1 MTTLC
6 THTLRSRLLPVLALL
21 LAGTHA
27 AMAAP
32 QHPQINVTGYVI
44 NADLDPAT
52 NKLTATAAVTFTS
65 LEDIT
70 TASFELN
77 RGLQVTAVYIDKQ
90 QPLTASRSATDAGV
104 QVILPQPMAKNLQ
117 ATVTFEYNGV
127 LKDTDNSPIDG
138 VRTAAI
144 ADPIS
149 VLLYPGRW
157 FPITGYLTDRFT
169 AEMHITVPTGET
181 VIGSNSGSPSS
192 PKPQLGGHTQFDF
205 SWTKPGFPGT
215 IIAGKFAPQMSPTG
229 TSIHIF
235 VTDARKQDKTRNFED
250 YAETA
255 ERELDFMTG
264 LFGQAESGRVNIV
277 ELPED
282 SVSAFWAPQ
291 MAALNGQRIGV
302 PNSARLLANTIAR
315 QWWSSQ
321 VSPATLNDAWIT
333 NGMSRYTELMY
344 VEDSSGEQAFQ
355 SAVNDVAAGAMAYDT
370 QPLSSVGRL
379 DTYSPEFQ
387 SLTLEKGAMVFHMLR
402 WELGDETIH
411 ALLHS
416 LLVQFA
422 DRGIRQQDVE
432 ATAETLADNARIETG
447 TAPQLTAFFS
457 QWLDSN
463 GAPQYTNKYTVYRL
477 GKNEGFRTIGAISQD
492 LDLFSM
498 PVLLKIETDGKTVT
512 QRMQVAGQ
520 DTSYSVET
528 FGRPRRITI
537 DPDNWTLKNTPDL
550 TVRVAILRG
559 QQLVAQGDNTAAIAE
574 YQKALDVNRN
584 SSLASYRIG
593 EVLFLQKS
601 YQSAANSF
609 RDALRGDNDPKWTEV
624 WSHIEIGKIFD
635 LTGQRDRAVNE
646 YRLAVQTNDNTQG
659 ALNEARKYIATP
671 FKRENES

>member
-1 MTTLC
+1 MTIFRPP
-6 THTLRSRLLPVLALL
+6 TLRSRLLPVFALL
-21 LAGTHA
+21 LAVTPA
-27 AMAAP
+27 AVAAP
-32 QHPQINVTGYVI
+32 QHAQINVTGYVI
-44 NADLDPAT
+44 HADLDPASG
-52 NKLTATAAVTFTS
+52 KLTATAAVTFTS
-65 LEDIT
+65 LADIE
-70 TASFELN
+70 TANFELN
-77 RGLQVTAVYIDKQ
+77 RALQVSTVYIDKQ
-90 QPLTASRSATDAGV
+90 HPLTASRNAADAGL
-104 QVILPQPMAKNLQ
+104 QVTLPEPMAKNLQ
-117 ATVTFEYNGV
+117 ATVTFEYSGI
-127 LKDTDNSPIDG
+127 LKGTDSSPIDG

-169 AEMHITVPTGET
+169 AEMHIVVPTGET
-181 VIGSNSGSPSS
+181 VIGSGILGS
-192 PKPQLGGHTQFDF
+192 PKPQPGSRSQFDF

-215 IIAGKFAPQMSPTG
+215 IIAGKFAAPVSPTG

-235 VTDARKQDKTRNFED
+235 VTDARKQDKTRNFDD
-250 YAETA
+250 YAQTA

-264 LFGQAESGRVNIV
+264 IFGQAESGRINVV

-282 SVSAFWAPQ
+282 SVAAFWAPQ
-291 MAALNGQRIGV
+291 MAALNGTRIGV
-302 PNSARLLANTIAR
+302 ANSSRLLANTIAR
-315 QWWSSQ
+315 QWWSSE
-321 VSPATLNDAWIT
+321 VSPATLDDVWIT
-333 NGMSRYTELMY
+333 NGMSRYAELMY
-344 VEDSSGEQAFQ
+344 LEDSAGEPAFQ
-355 SAVNDVAAGAMAYDT
+355 SAVNDVAAGALAYDT

-379 DTYSPEFQ
+379 DPFSPDFQ

-402 WELGDETIH
+402 WELGDDAFH

-416 LLVQFA
+416 LLMQFT
-422 DRGIRQQDVE
+422 DRGISEQDVE
-432 ATAETLADNARIETG
+432 NTAQSLSANAEADTG

-477 GKNEGFRTIGAISQD
+477 GENKGFRTIGSISQD

-498 PVLLKIETDGKTVT
+498 PVLLKIETEGKTVT
-512 QRMQVAGQ
+512 QRIQVAGP
-520 DTSYSVET
+520 DTTYSVET
-528 FGRPRRITI
+528 FGRPRHITL

-550 TVRVAILRG
+550 AVRVAILRG
-559 QQLVAQGDNTAAIAE
+559 QQLVAQGDNTGAIAQ

-609 RDALRGDNDPKWTEV
+609 RDALRGDDDPKWTEV
-624 WSHIEIGKIFD
+624 WSHIELGKIFD

-671 FKRENES
+671 FKRDENES